1 MGRIS
6 QRCCETSC
14 TKDETFHHLPAP
26 FQDARLYPL
35 YRLIKHFQLN
45 NLPRAHC
52 FYSVLSGVD
61 VMRTH
66 KSIHIRQFY
75 LTSEVVVNTAVCN
88 CSVFETGRR
97 ISQLKIKNATNHVY
111 FNHLLMGLFLP
122 TKIIF
127 SFPMRRRIQYIL
139 Q

>member
-6 QRCCETSC
+6 QRRCETSC
-14 TKDETFHHLPAP
+14 TKHFIIY
-26 FQDARLYPL
+26 QRLFRMLACTPYTE
-35 YRLIKHFQLN
+35 LIKHFQLN

-122 TKIIF
+122 TKSIF